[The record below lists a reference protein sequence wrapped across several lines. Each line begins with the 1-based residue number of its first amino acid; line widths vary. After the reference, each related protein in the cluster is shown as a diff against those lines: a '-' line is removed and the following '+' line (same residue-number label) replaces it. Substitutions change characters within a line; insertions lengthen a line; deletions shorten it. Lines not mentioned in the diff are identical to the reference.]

1 MKFPTIFALALSLA
15 AASVQAETRVG
26 DLMLNDPFTRATL
39 PNAPVAGGFV
49 TIMNM
54 GDTDDTLIAATT
66 DIAGTTEIHT
76 MEMDG
81 DVMRMSEL
89 EDGLPIPAG
98 ETVVL
103 QPGGFHLMF
112 MQLNTPLVEGETVS
126 VTLTFEAAGDVTLD
140 IPVAARGAKGA
151 MGHGEGHGHGHGHGT
166 AAEESN

>member
-1 MKFPTIFALALSLA
+1 MKLTALCAFALTIA
-15 AASVQAETRVG
+15 ATFAHAETKVG
-26 DLMLNDPFTRATL
+26 DLVLNDPFTRATL

-66 DIAGTTEIHT
+66 DIAATTEIHT

-81 DVMRMSEL
+81 DIMRMSEL

-98 ETVVL
+98 DTVVL

-112 MQLNTPLVEGETVS
+112 MQLNTPLVEGETIA
-126 VTLTFEAAGDVTLD
+126 VTLTFENAGDVTID
-140 IPVAARGAKGA
+140 IPVAARDAKGA
-151 MGHGEGHGHGHGHGT
+151 AEHGHGSHG
-166 AAEESN
+166 AASN

>member
-1 MKFPTIFALALSLA
+1 MKLFAICALALSLS
-15 AASVQAETRVG
+15 AASAHAETKVG
-26 DLMLNDPFTRATL
+26 NLMLNDPFTRATL

-81 DVMRMSEL
+81 DIMRMSEL

-112 MQLNTPLVEGETVS
+112 MQLNTALVEGDTIS
-126 VTLTFEAAGDVTLD
+126 VTLTFEDAGDVTLD
-140 IPVAARGAKGA
+140 IPVGARDAKGA
-151 MGHGEGHGHGHGHGT
+151 MGHGHGHGHGANT
-166 AAEESN
+166 EGSN

>member
-1 MKFPTIFALALSLA
+1 MKLTTLCALSLSLLTTFA
-15 AASVQAETRVG
+15 HAETKVG
-26 DLMLNDPFTRATL
+26 TLMLSDPFTRATL

-54 GDTDDTLIAATT
+54 GDTDDTLIAATS

-98 ETVVL
+98 ETVTL
-103 QPGGFHLMF
+103 APGGFHLMF

-140 IPVAARGAKGA
+140 LPIGAPNARAP
-151 MGHGEGHGHGHGHGT
+151 MNHNTHT
-166 AAEESN
+166 EESN